1 MVSVDWRRACA
12 PAALYALLLSLNTAA
27 PALCDES
34 PSKTLLTIGKTDLS
48 ATRGDRLLRP
58 VVSYLSS
65 RLDELGIAKGVAVV
79 PRETDTITSY
89 LKRGKIDVVFAAP
102 YETML
107 FARDAGAR
115 PLLMGKR
122 RGESEEHCHIFT
134 RRDSGIESISDLE
147 GRSLALKGRGS
158 TTGFFLPVLT
168 IRSEGLTL
176 TELRSSD
183 APVPRGEVGYLF
195 AGDPLNITNWVF
207 HGKMDAGA
215 LSSSAWD
222 VQEINPEAYRKE
234 LVIIGESVPLPTLIV
249 SLREDLDEGLALRVR
264 EELLLMNSTEAG
276 RKALQSYGLDSFN
289 EMEEGELENCR
300 ALFRLFTR
308 VQEH

>member
-1 MVSVDWRRACA
+1 MVSMDWRRWRV
-12 PAALYALLLSLNTAA
+12 PAALCALLLILNPAA
-27 PALCDES
+27 PVPGQES
-34 PSKTLLTIGKTDLS
+34 PPKTLLTIGKTDLS
-48 ATRGDRLLRP
+48 ATRGERLLRP

-65 RLDELGIAKGVAVV
+65 RLDELGIEKGVTVI
-79 PRETDTITSY
+79 PRETETITNY
-89 LKRGKIDVVFAAP
+89 LRRGKIDVVFAAP

-107 FARDAGAR
+107 FVRDAGAR

-134 RRDSGIESISDLE
+134 RRDSGIESISDLD

-176 TELRSSD
+176 TELRSGD

-234 LVIIGESVPLPTLIV
+234 LVIIGESVPLPPMIV
-249 SLREDLDEGLALRVR
+249 SLRKDLDEGLAARVR

-276 RKALQSYGLDSFN
+276 RKALQSYGLDSFS
-289 EMEEGELENCR
+289 ELTERQIEDCR
-300 ALFRLFTR
+300 ELFRRFTR
-308 VQEH
+308 VQAH